1 MTPDQITALAREY
14 AEECCPIETYEKAEL
29 IDPYKEEVFERK
41 VDILATQIEFEQF
54 LEWLLRR
61 YCLVEKDAVRK
72 EYESVKDTP
81 EECNYEELG
90 ATWDE
95 WPYLSRFYDEGYK
108 LGQKDTIES
117 LFPEIA
123 KEVE

>member
-1 MTPDQITALAREY
+1 MTPEEITALAREY
-14 AEECCPIETYEKAEL
+14 AEEKAQSDREQGFPESFIKDMLEYNEK
-29 IDPYKEEVFERK
+29 
-41 VDILATQIEFEQF
+41 EFKSV
-54 LEWLLRR
+54 LEFLLRR
-61 YCLVEKDAVRK
+61 FCLVEKEAVRK

-108 LGQKDTIES
+108 LGKKYTVES
-117 LFPEIA
+117 LFPDLG
-123 KEVE
+123 KEVES

>member
-1 MTPDQITALAREY
+1 MTAMTNDLLTALAREY
-14 AEECCPIETYEKAEL
+14 AEEIYPHEEGEDLGQMEFLRSSAVKHIEASLKML
-29 IDPYKEEVFERK
+29 S
-41 VDILATQIEFEQF
+41 
-54 LEWLLRR
+54 RR
-61 YCLVEKDAVRK
+61 YCLVEKEAVRK
-72 EYESVKDTP
+72 EYESVKNTP

>member
-1 MTPDQITALAREY
+1 MLTDRQITALAREY
-14 AEECCPIETYEKAEL
+14 AMKIYPREVGEDVGQMDFLRNNAKMHISLTLEK
-29 IDPYKEEVFERK
+29 
-41 VDILATQIEFEQF
+41 
-54 LEWLLRR
+54 LLRR
-61 YCLVEKDAVRK
+61 YCLVEKEAVRK
-72 EYESVKDTP
+72 EYESVKNTP

>member
-1 MTPDQITALAREY
+1 MTPKEMTALAREY
-14 AEECCPIETYEKAEL
+14 AEQTDGSSADIAYIKAIAENAL
-29 IDPYKEEVFERK
+29 RF
-41 VDILATQIEFEQF
+41 
-54 LEWLLRR
+54 LLRR
-61 YCLVEKDAVRK
+61 YCLVKKEVVRK

-108 LGQKDTIES
+108 LGQKDAIES
-117 LFPEIA
+117 LFPYLG
-123 KEVE
+123 KEVEG

>member
-1 MTPDQITALAREY
+1 MNDDQITAREY
-14 AEECCPIETYEKAEL
+14 AEECCPIEAYEKAEL

-61 YCLVEKDAVRK
+61 YCLVEKEAVRK
-72 EYESVKDTP
+72 EYDLAEKLWIKSACATT
-81 EECNYEELG
+81 EEFNMG
-90 ATWDE
+90 RMNAI
-95 WPYLSRFYDEGYK
+95 
-108 LGQKDTIES
+108 QS

-123 KEVE
+123 KEVEG